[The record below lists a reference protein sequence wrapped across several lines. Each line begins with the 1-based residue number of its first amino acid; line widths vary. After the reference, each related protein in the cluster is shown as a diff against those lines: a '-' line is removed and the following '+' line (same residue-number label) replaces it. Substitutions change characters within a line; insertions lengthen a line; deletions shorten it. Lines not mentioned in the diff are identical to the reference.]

1 MKTNASP
8 DLALL
13 ILRIALGAIMLAHG
27 LQKVGL
33 VPGGAPN
40 LQATIDG
47 FAGMGIPP
55 WMGYLSVTA
64 ELAGGLALLIGFLG
78 RLAAF
83 GVAVNMSTAI
93 FKVHASKGF
102 FAPAG
107 FEFPAAL
114 LAIAAALLVTGMG
127 AYSVDAAI
135 ARSMDRTIH
144 GKNRE
149 QPPNP

>member
-1 MKTNASP
+1 MKNKTSI

-13 ILRIALGAIMLAHG
+13 ILIIVLGGIMLAHG
-27 LQKVGL
+27 LQKVGI
-33 VPGGAPN
+33 VPGGAPS

-64 ELAGGLALLIGFLG
+64 ELAGGFAIMIGFLG

-93 FKVHASKGF
+93 YKVHASEGF

-114 LAIAAALLVTGMG
+114 LAMAAALLLAGMG
-127 AYSVDAAI
+127 DYSIDARI
-135 ARSMDRTIH
+135 AASMDRAIV
-144 GKNRE
+144 GKKKE
-149 QPPNP
+149 ELPPS